1 MPPSS
6 NIFYIDY
13 FTYRPQPDFTY
24 RPQTAL
30 QSKVANNLYL

>member
-13 FTYRPQPDFTY
+13 FTYRPQPG
-24 RPQTAL
+24 L